1 MKLRPTSKA
10 AKFLRRMQCE
20 QCHHEPISEL
30 ICAGELGHGPRVFSL
45 LDQRQTGFDVDF
57 GEHETVELRARLRHE
72 GEIFVDLGEP
82 GEVVTRGY
90 VLGDPA
96 QIGDRAIKRRRG
108 DTVLKLGDVG
118 TDLLRDDVCG
128 SRSISLKPTAA
139 VEETKKVSVI
149 GAVGIARD
157 RLKVPSSTAS
167 LGPLRRLASRSPGP
181 AIGLGPQVKWQGTR
195 LSI

>member
-1 MKLRPTSKA
+1 VLQH
-10 AKFLRRMQCE
+10 RRRQRRRRRE
-20 QCHHEPISEL
+20 KDVGQHH
-30 ICAGELGHGPRVFSL
+30 A
-45 LDQRQTGFDVDF
+45 
-57 GEHETVELRARLRHE
+57 VELRARLRHE
-72 GEIFVDLGEP
+72 GEVFVDLGEP
-82 GEVVTRGY
+82 GEVVTRRY

-108 DTVLKLGDVG
+108 DTVLTLGDVG
-118 TDLLRDDVCG
+118 TDLLRDDVCS
-128 SRSISLKPTAA
+128 SRSISFKPTAA

-167 LGPLRRLASRSPGP
+167 LEPLRRLASRRPGP
-181 AIGLGPQVKWQGTR
+181 AIGLGPQVQWQGTR